1 MSRGL
6 MHVFL
11 FLKSSQQNDWSIFWN
26 IVLVIF
32 ITARFRQ
39 HWALARCSDLLVQLE
54 GLCKHSFPWPPCSVH
69 NTGSQLFHAGRNGLV
84 YYCPN
89 NWSVNVNKGL
99 FFCLLNESNSHSN
112 ICHWAE
118 ATDCRQTNKNQVQ
131 PLKISASDE
140 SSQSA
145 FSPRDHW
152 ASRCA
157 AALLPWILFPSKT
170 HVWLSRR

>member
-39 HWALARCSDLLVQLE
+39 HW
-54 GLCKHSFPWPPCSVH
+54 PPCSVH
-69 NTGSQLFHAGRNGLV
+69 NSGSQLLHAGRNGLCLV

-112 ICHWAE
+112 ICHWPE

-140 SSQSA
+140 FSQSA

-157 AALLPWILFPSKT
+157 AALLPWILFPSET
-170 HVWLSRR
+170 HAWLSRR